1 MKIVL
6 IGYMGS
12 GKSTVGRKLAQK
24 RNCKFIDLDDYI
36 EQKEETTIANIF
48 KNKGEI
54 YFRRLETASLEELM
68 NTSEAFVLSLGGGTP
83 CFSGNMELIAAAK
96 ETQSVYL
103 ALTPQTL
110 ASRLI
115 NEKAQRPLISHLEDL
130 EALVSF
136 IGVHLFER
144 QPFYR
149 KAQISLPTDTLN
161 PDETVEK
168 IIEILD

>member
-24 RNCKFIDLDDYI
+24 RNSKFIDLDDYI

-68 NTSEAFVLSLGGGTP
+68 NSSEDFVLSLGGGTP

-96 ETQSVYL
+96 ELKSVYL
-103 ALTPQTL
+103 SLTPQTL

-130 EALVSF
+130 EDLLSF

-149 KAQISLPTDTLN
+149 KAQISLPTDALN
-161 PDETVEK
+161 PDEIVEK

>member
-24 RNCKFIDLDDYI
+24 RKIKFIDLDDYI
-36 EQKEETTIANIF
+36 EQKEQTTISEIF

-68 NTSEAFVLSLGGGTP
+68 NTSEDFVLSLGGGTP
-83 CFSGNMELIAAAK
+83 CFSGNMELIAAANNA
-96 ETQSVYL
+96 TSVYL
-103 ALTPQTL
+103 ALKPQTL
-110 ASRLI
+110 AERLI
-115 NEKAQRPLISHLEDL
+115 NERAERPLISHLEDMDT
-130 EALVSF
+130 LVNF

-149 KAQISLPTDTLN
+149 KADISLPTDTLN
-161 PDETVEK
+161 PDETVVKLE
-168 IIEILD
+168 ESLD